1 MASYAMFLMKGVR
14 FIKMGKRKQPPARS
28 PEAKWNQLT
37 AMAVDETERRLQNGT
52 ASSQIISLLL
62 KHATTMAQLE
72 LEKLRSDIILQKA
85 KVQEIEN
92 KSSNNDLYEKALA
105 AFKSYKGVNDEEDY
119 EDEY

>member
-1 MASYAMFLMKGVR
+1 
-14 FIKMGKRKQPPARS
+14 MGKRKQPPARS
-28 PEAKWNQLT
+28 PEARWNQLT

-105 AFKSYKGVNDEEDY
+105 AFKSYKGVSDEEDY